1 MYKIIL
7 PIFIFLLTG
16 CATNAE
22 IPDSGI
28 KHIVLCW
35 LNEPGNQAHV
45 HQVIKTSKELTIIPG
60 VLDLHAG
67 TALHSE
73 REIVDDSFDA
83 GIVMSFRNNKEMNDY
98 LNHPEHV
105 RRVKN
110 DLLPL
115 CQRILVYD
123 ISY

>member
-1 MYKIIL
+1 MKKLIL
-7 PIFIFLLTG
+7 TISILLLTG
-16 CATNAE
+16 CAVNAE
-22 IPDSGI
+22 SDTGI

-35 LNEPGNQAHV
+35 LNDPGNQAQIQ
-45 HQVIKTSKELTIIPG
+45 QVIKTSYELTVIPG
-60 VLDLHAG
+60 VLDLQAG
-67 TALHSE
+67 TALQSE
-73 REIVDDSFDA
+73 RNIVDDSFDV
-83 GIVMSFRNNKEMNDY
+83 GIVMSFNNAREMNNY
-98 LNHPEHV
+98 LNHEEHV